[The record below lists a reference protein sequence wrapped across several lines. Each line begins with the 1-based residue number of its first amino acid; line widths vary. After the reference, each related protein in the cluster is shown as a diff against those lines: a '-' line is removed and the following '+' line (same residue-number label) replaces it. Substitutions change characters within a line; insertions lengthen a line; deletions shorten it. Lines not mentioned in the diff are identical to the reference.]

1 MTEDKPLKSALDLA
15 MERLRK
21 RDEETGVQQRT
32 LTDGEKA
39 TIAATRS
46 YYQAKIAE
54 AEVLHQSRRM
64 EARDPLELDAMDA
77 EFRQERQRLIE
88 ERDAKIEKIRR
99 GE

>member
-1 MTEDKPLKSALDLA
+1 MAEDRPLKSALDLA

-21 RDEETGVQQRT
+21 RDEETGVQQRA
-32 LTDGEKA
+32 LSDA
-39 TIAATRS
+39 DRAAIAEIRT

-54 AEVLHQSRRM
+54 EEVLHQSRRM

-77 EFRQERQRLIE
+77 EFRRERERLVE
-88 ERDAKIEKIRR
+88 ERDAKIEKIRS